1 MQATWAIHASRILR
15 YDVTMKM
22 SLSTYCFSVVP
33 WSVVRDWTTR
43 WPQMYSWCLLE
54 FMIISFAVACD
65 NSLQVAFLRL
75 ESRHKLSSC
84 EVLWIGSDRSCI
96 YVKFVSPGHTAR
108 TLLERSLSG
117 GEKGQNFGNAHHR
130 AQNGKQNRKHGRC
143 LSGAPLRPA
152 LL

>member
-1 MQATWAIHASRILR
+1 MGMVYDQIILSECIG
-15 YDVTMKM
+15 V
-22 SLSTYCFSVVP
+22 
-33 WSVVRDWTTR
+33 
-43 WPQMYSWCLLE
+43 
-54 FMIISFAVACD
+54 
-65 NSLQVAFLRL
+65 LR
-75 ESRHKLSSC
+75 
-84 EVLWIGSDRSCI
+84 
-96 YVKFVSPGHTAR
+96 PGHTAR